1 MYRVISNCSFPR
13 DVWHARC
20 QLQHA
25 TDITMEGC
33 HQRQLLAMEGR
44 HQRELLAMGLPW
56 KAANM
61 EGCSRAQLLAVS
73 VLASG
78 LAAFLA
84 VLHSLRTS
92 PRPGAAFSPM
102 PSGHAIDSYR
112 GTSMAAPS
120 SMTARA
126 AMMTVAP
133 SCGIDDAIAFLFAMQ
148 ASPSPSPSPTPITLT
163 YRLPVCHAEARV
175 VA

>member
-1 MYRVISNCSFPR
+1 
-13 DVWHARC
+13 
-20 QLQHA
+20 
-25 TDITMEGC
+25 
-33 HQRQLLAMEGR
+33 
-44 HQRELLAMGLPW
+44 MGLPW
-56 KAANM
+56 QAANM

-112 GTSMAAPS
+112 GTSMAALS
-120 SMTARA
+120 SMTRSSL
-126 AMMTVAP
+126 P
-133 SCGIDDAIAFLFAMQ
+133 SM
-148 ASPSPSPSPTPITLT
+148 
-163 YRLPVCHAEARV
+163 VCSDTRGGRPKEEKATTTDHWP
-175 VA
+175 

>member
-1 MYRVISNCSFPR
+1 
-13 DVWHARC
+13 
-20 QLQHA
+20 
-25 TDITMEGC
+25 
-33 HQRQLLAMEGR
+33 MEGR

-92 PRPGAAFSPM
+92 PRPGAAFPPM

-112 GTSMAAPS
+112 GTSMAALS

-148 ASPSPSPSPTPITLT
+148 ANPSPSPSPSPSPTSNPNLSASCLSCRSACRGMRRTTSTTPRRRRRSQHDEGNL
-163 YRLPVCHAEARV
+163 LARS
-175 VA
+175 